1 VKQKKER
8 IYLKN
13 ILTREKFKLLEFLVR
28 EYKRDNP
35 DISYNELLYVGGIGL
50 LKAATTFDSVEE
62 RNFEIHTAYCVKKEI
77 SSWLRNNK

>member
-1 VKQKKER
+1 MKQKKER

-35 DISYNELLYVGGIGL
+35 DISYNELLYVGGIG
-50 LKAATTFDSVEE
+50 
-62 RNFEIHTAYCVKKEI
+62 
-77 SSWLRNNK
+77 